1 MVFALVVR
9 LVMVAE
15 VIVML
20 IEGIVVVVVVSVVDV
35 EMEVVGA
42 TFLRW

>member
-1 MVFALVVR
+1 MAFALFVR

-20 IEGIVVVVVVSVVDV
+20 IEGISVVVVVSVVDV